1 MGHLYDMSIET
12 DSGRSDASSADR
24 RQPFQKLAVFAAL
37 CFVFLFGSLG
47 IHDLPAVYGAASV
60 TLAVNAFTLDGNP
73 VGGWITIQSRGSEV
87 ASGFTPLTFQGNP
100 GASYSVVAHDS
111 VADGDIVF
119 DHWDDGSNDKVKVVK
134 LKKNTPIRLAAY
146 YAVNPTPSQLPEP
159 TPPANPST
167 YNLVIGSSDMAGN
180 AMTGYTVSVFQS
192 DGVNSSLEE
201 KTTPF
206 TVTGA
211 AGSSYVLE
219 PADGSQ
225 ENNNANMVFDH
236 WEDGSTSRSRTI
248 VLETDMTVT
257 AHYRALPP
265 PNTSP
270 SATNDLATTVQN
282 EAVTINVLANDT
294 DSDGD
299 TLFVS
304 SVADPPSGSTTNNGG
319 GTVTY
324 VPDLGFSGIDSFEYT
339 ISDGNGGADT
349 ATVTLTVTY
358 VEAPSEP
365 APEPTPVTYEIIV
378 NSADMSGNAKTGM
391 YTTIKEGG
399 ATLKAGFTPLS
410 FTGKAG
416 ATYSVTVADYGS
428 SRFDHWDNGS
438 TTRTRILTLD
448 ADSAVTAFY
457 RTPALT
463 LNPTS
468 GPADTSVYVTG
479 IHFYPNSSVVVTYGD
494 EQKSVAS
501 ATADSAGSF
510 GVSFAA
516 PGLGTGTHSLSVMDA
531 KGWKATATFEE
542 TATTLSSQTSSPETS
557 NLVVV
562 PFHQVYVP
570 AYWGTWKQSLVDEW
584 DKLIKSVKENPEI
597 KFVVTINPASGP
609 GTSQNALL
617 ASKAQA
623 LKEAGATVI
632 GYVGVN
638 YFSEL
643 PKSQYPVGNS
653 WPSDTPKTMSDLK
666 KDIDRYVA
674 FYPMIDG
681 FMFDDYPSKKTITL
695 PDGTIKEV
703 YSLAQDLDRY
713 ARSKPGITFIKANPG
728 TAAHPDYFTLNENM
742 STYEGSSLPTLSRL
756 DTITENGKYSSK
768 TTVVVHSLL
777 TLPDSRT
784 IQSLYE
790 KVDYLYITDNS
801 YNALPSYWQIFLER
815 VSNPS

>member
-1 MGHLYDMSIET
+1 MAHLYGMSIET
-12 DSGRSDASSADR
+12 NSGRSGPQSADR
-24 RQPFQKLAVFAAL
+24 RQPFRRVAVFTAL
-37 CFVFLFGSLG
+37 CLILLFGSFG
-47 IHDLPAVYGAASV
+47 IHELPAVYGAAS
-60 TLAVNAFTLDGNP
+60 TKLAIDAFTLNGNP
-73 VGGWITIQSRGSEV
+73 IGTWITIQSRGSTI
-87 ASGFTPLTFQGNP
+87 ASGSTPLIFQGSP
-100 GASYSVVAHDS
+100 GTSYSVTAHDS
-111 VADGDIVF
+111 PTDSDMLF
-119 DHWDDGSNDKVKVVK
+119 DHWNDGSKDRVKVVK
-134 LKKNTPIRLAAY
+134 LKKNTVTKLAAF
-146 YAVNPTPSQLPEP
+146 YADTTTFSTTPA
-159 TPPANPST
+159 PASPST
-167 YNLVIGSSDMAGN
+167 YDLAVGSSDMAGN
-180 AMTGYTVSVFQS
+180 TMTGFKVSVGIS
-192 DGVNSSLEE
+192 DGVTSSLQE

-206 TVTGA
+206 TLTGT
-211 AGSSYVLE
+211 AGTSYALE
-219 PADGSQ
+219 PADGNG
-225 ENNNANMVFDH
+225 ENNNSNMVFDH
-236 WEDGSTSRSRTI
+236 WEDGSTQRTRTI
-248 VLETDMTVT
+248 VLDSSVSLT
-257 AHYRALPP
+257 AHYRQLLPP
-265 PNTSP
+265 PAP
-270 SATNDLATTVQN
+270 STH
-282 EAVTINVLANDT
+282 I
-294 DSDGD
+294 
-299 TLFVS
+299 
-304 SVADPPSGSTTNNGG
+304 
-319 GTVTY
+319 
-324 VPDLGFSGIDSFEYT
+324 
-339 ISDGNGGADT
+339 
-349 ATVTLTVTY
+349 LTV
-358 VEAPSEP
+358 A
-365 APEPTPVTYEIIV
+365 
-378 NSADMSGNAKTGM
+378 SADMSGNVKTGM

-399 ATLKAGFTPLS
+399 ATIKFGFTPLS
-410 FTGKAG
+410 FTGNAG

-428 SRFDHWDNGS
+428 SFFDHWDNGS
-438 TTRTRILTLD
+438 TTRTRTLTLGSD
-448 ADSAVTAFY
+448 TVVIAFY
-457 RTPALT
+457 RTPTLS

-468 GPADTSVYVTG
+468 GPAGTSIYVTG

-501 ATADSAGSF
+501 ATTNSVGAF
-510 GVSFAA
+510 VVSFAA
-516 PGLGTGTHSLSVMDA
+516 PALGTGIHSVSVTDA

-542 TATTLSSQTSSPETS
+542 TATTVTAKTTTPETS
-557 NLVVV
+557 PDPIAV
-562 PFHQVYVP
+562 PSHHIYVP

-584 DKLIKSVKENPEI
+584 DELIKSVKENPKI
-597 KFVVTINPASGP
+597 KFVVTINPASGS

-666 KDIDRYVA
+666 KDVDRYIA

-703 YSLAQDLDRY
+703 YSLAQDLDKY

-728 TAAHPDYFTLNENM
+728 TAAHPDYFTLNDNM

-815 VSNPS
+815 VSNPG

>member
-1 MGHLYDMSIET
+1 MPIET
-12 DSGRSDASSADR
+12 DTGRRDTSSAVR
-24 RQPFQKLAVFAAL
+24 REPFRRLAVVAAL
-37 CFVFLFGSLG
+37 CFVLLFGSFG
-47 IHDLPAVYGAASV
+47 IQGVPVVYGAASA
-60 TLAVNAFTLDGNP
+60 TLDVNAFTLDGNP
-73 VGGWITIQSRGSEV
+73 IGGWITIQSRGSTV

-100 GASYSVVAHDS
+100 GTSYSVIAHDS
-111 VADGDIVF
+111 TTDSDKLF
-119 DHWDDGSNDKVKVVK
+119 DHWDDGSKDKVKVVK
-134 LKKNTPIRLAAY
+134 LKKNTTTRLVAY
-146 YAVNPTPSQLPEP
+146 YSDNASFSQPPVPTS
-159 TPPANPST
+159 PST
-167 YNLVIGSSDMAGN
+167 YNLVIGSSDMAEN
-180 AMTGYTVSVFQS
+180 AMTGYRVSVRQS
-192 DGVNSSLEE
+192 DGVTSSFEE

-219 PADGSQ
+219 PADGSE
-225 ENNNANMVFDH
+225 ENNNSNMVFDH
-236 WEDGSTSRSRTI
+236 WEDGSTQRARTI
-248 VLETDMTVT
+248 IL
-257 AHYRALPP
+257 
-265 PNTSP
+265 
-270 SATNDLATTVQN
+270 
-282 EAVTINVLANDT
+282 
-294 DSDGD
+294 DSN
-299 TLFVS
+299 LS
-304 SVADPPSGSTTNNGG
+304 
-319 GTVTY
+319 
-324 VPDLGFSGIDSFEYT
+324 
-339 ISDGNGGADT
+339 
-349 ATVTLTVTY
+349 LTVY
-358 VEAPSEP
+358 YRELSPPLAPSTHILTV
-365 APEPTPVTYEIIV
+365 A
-378 NSADMSGNAKTGM
+378 SADMSGNIKTGM

-399 ATLKAGFTPLS
+399 ATIKFGFTPLS
-410 FTGKAG
+410 FTGNVG

-428 SRFDHWDNGS
+428 SFFDHWDNGS

-448 ADSAVTAFY
+448 SDTVITAFY
-457 RTPALT
+457 RTPTLT
-463 LNPTS
+463 LSPTS
-468 GPADTSVYVTG
+468 GPAGTSIYVTG
-479 IHFYPNSSVVVTYGD
+479 IHFYPNSSVVVTYGA
-494 EQKSVAS
+494 EQKSVAT
-501 ATADSAGSF
+501 ATTNSAGSF

-516 PGLGTGTHSLSVMDA
+516 LALGTGIHSVSVTDA

-542 TATTLSSQTSSPETS
+542 TTATVSSLTSSPETYS
-557 NLVVV
+557 DPIAV
-562 PFHQVYVP
+562 PSHHIYVP

-584 DKLIKSVKENPEI
+584 DKLIKSVKENPKI

-703 YSLAQDLDRY
+703 YSLAQELDRY
-713 ARSKPGITFIKANPG
+713 ARGKPGITFIKANPG
-728 TAAHPDYFTLNENM
+728 TAAHPDYFTLNDNM

-790 KVDYLYITDNS
+790 KVDYVYITDNS